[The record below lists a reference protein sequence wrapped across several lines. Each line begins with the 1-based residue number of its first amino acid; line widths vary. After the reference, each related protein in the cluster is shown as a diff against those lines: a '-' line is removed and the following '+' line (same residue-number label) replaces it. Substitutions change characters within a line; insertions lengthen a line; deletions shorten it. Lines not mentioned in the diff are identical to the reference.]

1 MTMPQPRR
9 RIAVVRRIIVAVIIV
24 AFSVAA
30 LGGIVVLLGA
40 SLGETAAR
48 VIGTTATVGAF
59 SVAVLCCAA
68 LVGRRMQAFG
78 YTGAAVSAVSA
89 VLCVVLIWRDDA
101 FADDALFKA
110 AWTGVAGTAALSL
123 ASLLLLLADRRRA
136 AVRVGLAAT
145 LVLFAV
151 VLGMTVY
158 LIWWGEHVRS
168 DAYGRVLGIA
178 AILAALGAVVVPVLS
193 LLLPDA
199 GRASR
204 AQLPAEL
211 AEALLAEAQRR
222 GIDVADLVAPVLNR
236 RPDPVSAPADS
247 NTIEG

>member
-1 MTMPQPRR
+1 MSLPQPRR

-40 SLGETAAR
+40 SLGQTAAR

-68 LVGRRMQAFG
+68 LVGRRMQVFG
-78 YTGAAVSAVSA
+78 YVGAAVSAVSA
-89 VLCVVLIWRDDA
+89 VLCVVLIWSDTP
-101 FADDALFKA
+101 FAADALVKA
-110 AWTGVAGTAALSL
+110 TWTGVAATAALSL

-136 AVRVGLAAT
+136 AVRIGLAAT
-145 LVLFAV
+145 LALFAV
-151 VLGMTVY
+151 VLAMTGY
-158 LIWWGEHVRS
+158 LIWWGEHVHS
-168 DAYGRVLGIA
+168 EVYGRVLGIA

-199 GRASR
+199 GRAGR
-204 AQLPAEL
+204 AALSPEL
-211 AEALLAEAQRR
+211 VAALVAEADRR
-222 GIDVADLVAPVLNR
+222 GIGVAELVAPVLNR
-236 RPDPVSAPADS
+236 RPDPVSAPADG